1 MGPVISKPVV
11 SFFCLKNRKLQIDV
25 YIRMFVAVRK
35 KVQQFKLVFEF
46 FDGTM

>member
-11 SFFCLKNRKLQIDV
+11 SIFFCLKNRKLQIDV

-35 KVQQFKLVFEF
+35 KSAAVQVSF
-46 FDGTM
+46 

>member
-35 KVQQFKLVFEF
+35 KSAAVQVSF
-46 FDGTM
+46 